1 MINKLIYIILMEL
14 SEYDEPYES
23 PVVDLIYNNDTDTTN
38 IHHIM
43 LISDSVSAHQIFVDS
58 ANANTFPIVYSYYSD
73 SSNLLQ
79 LLLTKFTHIQRISFV
94 FHDPINQPKTFL
106 DEKPF
111 FTDDDI
117 ILGKT
122 TFSDNVTFLQNLI
135 SQFTVSNIDF
145 LACNS
150 LIYDNWKTYYQ
161 LLTDTTT
168 VIVGASDNLSG
179 NIKYGADWVME
190 NTNTDIKTIYFN
202 DIIDEFPVF
211 LAVTTLSKNGGT
223 IYIKQGINGPE
234 YSTDNEITWNL
245 IGNNSTNIVN
255 SNPSI
260 NNVLTVQFNTDMTFT
275 NIEQYF
281 ICGSEYIT
289 FDGVKDDGYRITIT
303 FTDIIGCLGL
313 ISGAKGQSNVQNIHV
328 ASSGT
333 TTLASSAGWVCQ
345 SSFGIG
351 VSNVL
356 IDNCSSSGDIGQEA
370 GGICGS
376 NAAGYQGNLTITNC
390 HSLGDITGPHAGGI
404 VGRYA
409 ANEGGNLT
417 ITNCYS
423 EGKISGQNAGGI
435 IGGTSGNHP
444 DSIVTAFNC
453 YSKGEIFGQS
463 SGGIYGFHAGRRSTA
478 IASQCYGEGKISG
491 QKAGGICGDQA
502 SRSEYTTST
511 TIINC
516 YSEGEISGLN
526 AGGICGYRC
535 GYDGTVIISNSYSKG
550 QITGSISGGLC
561 GSDAGMNNG
570 SVTITNSYSLYASGD
585 SNRASGG
592 MIGPSASTG
601 VTFTNTYGANG
612 TWSSTDAN
620 INLTGTPTVQTNE
633 ETNEGTGT
641 TWSYYIQDTPY
652 ILTAFI
658 ITVITGTTLN
668 YTINST
674 SMGVQLDSIVFD
686 INDPIINI
694 PTIVRIDGNDY
705 SVTTVNANLFTN
717 NATVTKITIPETVTS
732 ILGDDIFS
740 GCSALTDVNLGLVT
754 SLGNNTFKDCISLL
768 NVILSDSV
776 TSLGD
781 NTFDGCISLEYVSLG
796 SITTISD
803 NTFNG
808 CTALKRFNIPGTAQ
822 NLYSSKF
829 FGISTLSGTH
839 FQGSGIYSGPMFF
852 NFSLI

>member
-1 MINKLIYIILMEL
+1 MEL

-111 FTDDDI
+111 FTDDDLS
-117 ILGKT
+117 LGKT

-234 YSTDNEITWNL
+234 YSTDDEITWNL

-289 FDGVKDDGYRITIT
+289 FDGKDTTTT
-303 FTDIIGCLGL
+303 FSNVTNCLGL
-313 ISGAKGQSNVQNIHV
+313 IQNGISGANGQSNVQNIHV

-333 TTLASSAGWVCQ
+333 TTLAGDAGWVCQ
-345 SSFGIG
+345 SYFGNG

-356 IDNCSSSGDIGQEA
+356 IDNCSSSGDI
-370 GGICGS
+370 
-376 NAAGYQGNLTITNC
+376 
-390 HSLGDITGPHAGGI
+390 TGTHAGGI

-423 EGKISGQNAGGI
+423 EGKITGINAGGI
-435 IGGTSGNHP
+435 FGSQSGNHP

-453 YSKGEIFGQS
+453 YSKGEIFGIS
-463 SGGIYGFHAGRRSTA
+463 SGGIYGYQAGRRSTA
-478 IASQCYGEGKISG
+478 IASQCYSEGKISG

-511 TIINC
+511 TITNC

-570 SVTITNSYSLYASGD
+570 SVTITNCYSLYASGD

-612 TWSSTDAN
+612 IWSSTDAN
-620 INLTGTPTVQTNE
+620 INLTETSTVQTNE
-633 ETNEGTGT
+633 GT

-652 ILTAFI
+652 ILTVFL
-658 ITVITGTTLN
+658 ITGTTLN

-740 GCSALTDVNLGLVT
+740 GCSALTDVNFGLVT

-768 NVILSDSV
+768 NVILPDTI
-776 TSLGD
+776 TSMGD
-781 NTFDGCISLEYVSLG
+781 NTFDGCLSLEYVSLG

-808 CTALKRFNIPGTAQ
+808 CTALKRFNIPGTVH
-822 NLYSSKF
+822 NLYSPNF

-839 FQGSGIYSGPMFF
+839 FQGSGIYSGSMFF